1 MNDRLARRLVGRIVV
16 LEPLAPEHEPGLWQA
31 ASDPRIW
38 DYFPVLAASDRRTF
52 RAWIAEALDTA
63 AAGLAVPFATVVA
76 ATGEPIGSTRF
87 QNIRP
92 EHGVV
97 EIGATWLHPGS
108 WRTGANTE
116 AKLLQLTYA
125 FEELQARRVEFKTEA
140 TNRRSRAALTALG
153 ATFEGVARKHMLVRD
168 GESRDSA
175 WYSIVDDEWQATKA
189 ELERRLQRRSAP

>member
-1 MNDRLARRLVGRIVV
+1 MHDRRVPHLAGRIVT
-16 LEPLAPEHEPGLWQA
+16 LEPLAPEHEPGLWRA

-52 RAWIAEALDTA
+52 HAWIREALDAA
-63 AAGLAVPFATVVA
+63 AAGLAIPFATVVA

-87 QNIRP
+87 QNIRA
-92 EHGVV
+92 EHRVV

-108 WRTGANTE
+108 WGTGANTE

-125 FEELQARRVEFKTEA
+125 FEDLQARRVEFKTEA
-140 TNRRSRAALTALG
+140 TNLRSRGALSALG
-153 ATFEGVARKHMLVRD
+153 ATFEGIARKHMLVRN

-175 WYSIVDDEWQATKA
+175 WYSIVDDEWQAAKA
-189 ELERRLQRRSAP
+189 ELEKRLSRRSAA